1 MNVGTL
7 CTRTTYLAEA
17 GETVKSAARRMH
29 EKNVGTLVVLDE
41 DKKPVGIVTDRDLV
55 VRVLVAGHDPE
66 QICVEEVMTGHPR
79 WVKET
84 TPIEEAL
91 ETMRGLG
98 VRRLPVVD
106 RAGRLAGIIGADDV
120 LEFVAGELG
129 LLGKLVGSSH
139 PGVLTPTVSRRR
151 AKLAAT
157 AGLEKANSDLQC

>member
-7 CTRTTYLAEA
+7 CTRTTYLAEHD
-17 GETVKSAARRMH
+17 ETVKSAARRMH
-29 EKNVGTLVVLDE
+29 EKNVGTLVVLDAAR
-41 DKKPVGIVTDRDLV
+41 KPVGIVTDRDLV

-79 WVKET
+79 WVKEA

-106 RAGRLAGIIGADDV
+106 RAGRLAGIIGADDI

-129 LLGKLVGSSH
+129 LLGKLVSSSH
-139 PGVLTPTVSRRR
+139 PGILTPTVTQTH
-151 AKLAAT
+151 AT
-157 AGLEKANSDLQC
+157 HGACAGLERAISDPQC